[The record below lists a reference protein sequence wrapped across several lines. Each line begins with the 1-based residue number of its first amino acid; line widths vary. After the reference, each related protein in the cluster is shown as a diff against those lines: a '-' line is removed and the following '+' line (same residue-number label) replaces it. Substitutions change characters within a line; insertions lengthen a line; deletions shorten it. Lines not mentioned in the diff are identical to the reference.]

1 MAEPITH
8 KAKEEI
14 NTLADKDADSTDD
27 NIRYMA
33 YGARLRTALRAGHRY
48 IAYVRLPLP
57 SLRQLLGDK
66 SYFRLVISVKLSG
79 QSFPPPLSPRPMES
93 LGCI

>member
-48 IAYVRLPLP
+48 IAYV
-57 SLRQLLGDK
+57 
-66 SYFRLVISVKLSG
+66 
-79 QSFPPPLSPRPMES
+79 
-93 LGCI
+93 